1 MARVCLEQL
10 LPFSCHRSTNHLMEY
25 YRIVECLQSIGESP
39 SVGQFC
45 EVLIRSILKSL
56 EKDSPHD
63 SPSDVMPT
71 SVLVDMVKE
80 FPMEEAFVDELTRY
94 VCRYQLHSLGAEVYC
109 DDLVL

>member
-1 MARVCLEQL
+1 M
-10 LPFSCHRSTNHLMEY
+10 
-25 YRIVECLQSIGESP
+25 CLQSMGESP

-45 EVLIRSILKSL
+45 EVLIWSILMSL
-56 EKDSPHD
+56 KRDSPHD

-94 VCRYQLHSLGAEVYC
+94 VRRYQLNSLCEEVYY